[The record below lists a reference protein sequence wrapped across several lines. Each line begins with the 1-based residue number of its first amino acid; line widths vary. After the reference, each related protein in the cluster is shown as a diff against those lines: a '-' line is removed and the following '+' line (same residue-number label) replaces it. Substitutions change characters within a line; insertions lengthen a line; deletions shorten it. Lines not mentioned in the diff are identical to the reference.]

1 MPLTDT
7 AIRAVESLDKP
18 QKLFNDNGLL
28 SAWKK
33 PESRQLSILPPPFR
47 LKQGIFLF
55 PSGVRSIWLHY
66 NLAYMKQRLTALKT
80 GVNKSA
86 FCSGAGKSPQTPL
99 QTGVSMT
106 TV

>member
-1 MPLTDT
+1 MPLADT

-18 QKLFNDNGLL
+18 QKLFDENDLF

-66 NLAYMKQRLTALKT
+66 NLAYMKQRLTALGKQ
-80 GVNKSA
+80 GAISPPFAREPASRRKLLCKKASA
-86 FCSGAGKSPQTPL
+86 
-99 QTGVSMT
+99 
-106 TV
+106 